1 MKLGAA
7 GIATYLLTRK
17 STPKAKMMEFA
28 GAGVFLS
35 MMSLWRKVFIAAPI
49 KARFGVDIN
58 QKYVDSMGRKK
69 TCFLITN
76 IYLHWKLMKNLIN

>member
-1 MKLGAA
+1 
-7 GIATYLLTRK
+7 
-17 STPKAKMMEFA
+17 MMEFA

-58 QKYVDSMGRKK
+58 QKYVDSMGRKRRPAS
-69 TCFLITN
+69 
-76 IYLHWKLMKNLIN
+76 